1 MKRAGLALVVLF
13 LLILGAALVLLPFVA
28 AASFHASK
36 TTQTGGGGV
45 AEICAAGEA
54 GQAQIPEEYREGLK
68 HAWRPVRVI
77 AAAAAQKGTQHRD
90 LITPQGFLSNHA
102 GGILG
107 GISSGQP
114 IVAHLALLPT

>member
-13 LLILGAALVLLPFVA
+13 LLILGAALVMLPFVA

-54 GQAQIPEEYREGLK
+54 GQAQIPEEYREDVAK
-68 HAWRPVRVI
+68 
-77 AAAAAQKGTQHRD
+77 AAQVSGVSA
-90 LITPQGFLSNHA
+90 P
-102 GGILG
+102 LG
-107 GISSGQP
+107 SG
-114 IVAHLALLPT
+114 LR